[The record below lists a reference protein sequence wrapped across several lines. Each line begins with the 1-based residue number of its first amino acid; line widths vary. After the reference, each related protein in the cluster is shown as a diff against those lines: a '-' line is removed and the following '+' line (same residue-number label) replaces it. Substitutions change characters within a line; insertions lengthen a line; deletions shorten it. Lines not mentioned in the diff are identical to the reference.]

1 MLWRHVEPSDARDVA
16 AGLRIR
22 TASTGRMSF
31 KKILLIVIVLAV
43 VAVSVFWFGHHR
55 SADADKKPKTRAAV
69 PVKVAVATRGD
80 VDLSLRQVG
89 NVEAYSTVTVSSQ
102 VNGQIQSLAF
112 VPGAHVRKGD
122 LIAQIDPRPLQA
134 QLDEAR
140 GTVARDEASLVKAKA
155 DAARYTAMLAKGF
168 VSHADFDTFKANLG
182 VAAAT
187 LQSDRAAVEFAQT
200 QLNYTRIVAPFDG
213 VLGAPL
219 VYPGAVVSANSTGIV
234 VLNQIEPVWVAF
246 ALPQD
251 SLPAVRLAQSRGAVH
266 VQAQMDGDSSKP
278 IDGTLEFV
286 NNAVDTTTSTIT
298 LKARFGNT
306 DDRLTP
312 GQFVNV
318 TLPTT
323 RIANAISVPVIAL
336 QSSSTGSFLFV
347 MKSDMTVEQRPV
359 TAGTST
365 ADRVVIDKGLAAG
378 EQVVTDGQLQL
389 VDGSHVRISSK

>member
-1 MLWRHVEPSDARDVA
+1 
-16 AGLRIR
+16 
-22 TASTGRMSF
+22 MSF

-55 SADADKKPKTRAAV
+55 SAAADKKPKARAAV

-234 VLNQIEPVWVAF
+234 VLNQIEPIWVAF

-251 SLPAVRLAQSRGAVH
+251 SLPAVRLAQARGAVH
-266 VQAQMDGDSSKP
+266 VQAQLDGDSSKP

>member
-1 MLWRHVEPSDARDVA
+1 MS
-16 AGLRIR
+16 LRK
-22 TASTGRMSF
+22 F
-31 KKILLIVIVLAV
+31 VLIVVALGLVALA
-43 VAVSVFWFGHHR
+43 VFWFGHHR
-55 SADADKKPKTRAAV
+55 VNAGQRAPAPASV
-69 PVKVAVATRGD
+69 PVKVVAATRGD
-80 VDLSLRQVG
+80 VDLSLKQVG
-89 NVEAYSTVTVSSQ
+89 SVEAYSTVTVSSQ

-112 VPGAHVRKGD
+112 VPGAHVHKGE
-122 LIAQIDPRPLQA
+122 LIAKIDPRPLQA

-140 GTVARDEASLVKAKA
+140 GNVARDQASLVKAKA

-251 SLPAVRLAQSRGAVH
+251 SLPAVRLAQARGAVH
-266 VQAQMDGDSSKP
+266 VQAQLDGDRSKP

-286 NNAVDTTTSTIT
+286 DNAVDASTSTIT
-298 LKARFGNT
+298 LKARFDNA

-323 RIANAISVPVIAL
+323 RIADAVSVPVIAL
-336 QSSSTGSFLFV
+336 QNSSSGSFVFV
-347 MKSDMTVEQRPV
+347 YKSDGTIEQRPV
-359 TAGTST
+359 SAGTST

-378 EQVVTDGQLQL
+378 EQVVVDGQLLL
-389 VDGSHVRISSK
+389 VNGSHARLSN

>member
-1 MLWRHVEPSDARDVA
+1 
-16 AGLRIR
+16 
-22 TASTGRMSF
+22 MSL
-31 KKILLIVIVLAV
+31 KKFLLIVIVLAL
-43 VAVSVFWFGHHR
+43 VAVAVFWFGHHHGA
-55 SADADKKPKTRAAV
+55 ADGKQAKAPVAV
-69 PVKVAVATRGD
+69 PVKVATATRGD

-112 VPGAHVRKGD
+112 VPGAHVHKGD

-140 GTVARDEASLVKAKA
+140 GNVARDEANLVKAKA
-155 DAARYTAMLAKGF
+155 DLARYTAMLAKGF
-168 VSHADFDTFKANLG
+168 VSHADFDTFKANQG
-182 VAAAT
+182 VAEAT
-187 LQSDRAAVEFAQT
+187 LQSDRAAVEYAQT
-200 QLNYTRIVAPFDG
+200 QLTYTRILAPFDG

-251 SLPAVRLAQSRGAVH
+251 SLPAVRAAQSRGTVH
-266 VQAQMDGDSSKP
+266 VQAQLDGDSGKP

-298 LKARFGNT
+298 LKARFDNA

-323 RIANAISVPVIAL
+323 RIANAISVPVLAM
-336 QSSSTGSFLFV
+336 QSSSTGSFVFV
-347 MKSDMTVEQRPV
+347 LKADGTVEQRPV
-359 TAGTST
+359 TVGTST
-365 ADRVVIDKGLAAG
+365 GDRTVIDKGLAAG
-378 EQVVTDGQLQL
+378 EQVVVDGQMQL
-389 VDGSHVRISSK
+389 VNGSHARVSAN

>member
-1 MLWRHVEPSDARDVA
+1 
-16 AGLRIR
+16 
-22 TASTGRMSF
+22 
-31 KKILLIVIVLAV
+31 LIVIALAL
-43 VAVSVFWFGHHR
+43 VAGAVFWFGHHR
-55 SADADKKPKTRAAV
+55 SAASDKQAKAPAAV
-69 PVKVAVATRGD
+69 PVKIAVATSGD

-89 NVEAYSTVTVSSQ
+89 SVEAYSTVTVSSQ

-112 VPGAHVRKGD
+112 VPGAHVRKGE

-140 GTVARDEASLVKAKA
+140 GNVARDEANLIKAKA
-155 DAARYTAMLAKGF
+155 DVTRYTAMLAKGF

-182 VAAAT
+182 VAAAA

-200 QLNYTRIVAPFDG
+200 QLNYARIVAPFDG

-251 SLPAVRLAQSRGAVH
+251 SLPAVRAAQARGTVH
-266 VQAQMDGDSSKP
+266 VQAQLDGDSGKP

-298 LKARFGNT
+298 LKARFDNT
-306 DDRLTP
+306 DDHLTP

-323 RIANAISVPVIAL
+323 RIANAISVPVVAL
-336 QSSSTGSFLFV
+336 QNSSNGAFV
-347 MKSDMTVEQRPV
+347 FVLKADNTIEQRTV
-359 TAGTST
+359 TPGTAT
-365 ADRVVIDKGLAAG
+365 ADRQVIDKGLAAG
-378 EQVVTDGQLQL
+378 EKVVVEGQMQL
-389 VDGSHVRISSK
+389 VNGSHARVSAN